1 MKNIVDIYDL
11 FIFDLD
17 DTLVITEKYHY
28 EAWLNII
35 RNNIDVNFYFDYSIY
50 CSIFHSNKIDNIK
63 KYLKNELDIEDVES
77 IIKEK
82 NKYYLNLIQENKD
95 KLKLIDGVLELL
107 TNIINNNKKFIIVS
121 NSTEQNVAFFCELF
135 PILNKCSKKYDGKL
149 LNYKKPDPRSYIKV
163 IEEFPNSKIVGFEDS
178 ITGIHAMANVK
189 DIDTIFINNKD
200 YFHYDYIIKNYNI
213 KLTIENYN
221 IFICI

>member
-17 DTLVITEKYHY
+17 DTLVKTETYHY
-28 EAWLNII
+28 EAWLSII
-35 RNNIDVNFYFDYSIY
+35 RKTVDTNFYFDFYIY
-50 CSIFHSNKIDNIK
+50 CSIFHSSKIDNIK
-63 KYLKNELDIEDVES
+63 KYLKNELHIEDVES

-82 NKYYLNLIQENKD
+82 NNYYLSLIKENKY

-107 TNIINNNKKFIIVS
+107 TNIISNNKKFIIVS
-121 NSTEQNVAFFCELF
+121 NSTEQNVDFFCEIF
-135 PILNKCSKKYDGKL
+135 PILNKCSKKYHGEL

-163 IEEFPNSKIVGFEDS
+163 IEEFTNIKIVGFEDS

-200 YFHYDYIIKNYNI
+200 YFHYDYIIENYNI
-213 KLTIENYN
+213 KLTIEDYN
-221 IFICI
+221 IFI

>member
-1 MKNIVDIYDL
+1 MKNILDIYDL

-17 DTLVITEKYHY
+17 DTIVKTENYHY

-35 RNNIDVNFYFDYSIY
+35 RNNIDTNFYFDYSVY

-63 KYLKNELDIEDVES
+63 KYLKNDLLVEDVES

-82 NKYYLNLIQENKD
+82 NKYYINLINTNKD

-107 TNIINNNKKFIIVS
+107 TTIINNNKKFIIVS
-121 NSTEQNVAFFCELF
+121 NSTEQNVIFFCDLF
-135 PILNKCSKKYDGKL
+135 PILNKCSKKYYGEI
-149 LNYKKPDPRSYIKV
+149 LNYKKPDPMSYIQV
-163 IEEFPNSKIVGFEDS
+163 IEEFYGSKIIGFEDS

-221 IFICI
+221 IFI